1 MSNSSSLHINEKM
14 DNTSSHDFITPVK
27 MMQNRPDTQRAIEEN
42 NNVCV
47 SMPEHSNGKRN
58 DEIASNVKYKG
69 NRTDL
74 NDKSFHSFR
83 QNAKSKSV
91 FKSSKMNNNN
101 SSGMKINERYNVNS
115 SIDLN
120 QEKVHNIIN
129 SKLVNNSCTFS
140 VRNKYYDYLDEKDQ
154 RMKYGESKIV
164 RRFNKKDYDNSITY
178 GKPSNVYANEHFSL
192 SDSYYGDNKRTFK
205 KFSRTQYTP
214 QKGNQCDI
222 YSCDNCKE
230 FYKMLIDNKKDLKPM
245 KCVQCGNIMNE
256 QSYQFYCKQFSG
268 NKKEENGKNRV
279 SRSIEDGKISVDWK
293 KWNDMRA
300 QQNKENLAYD
310 IITGRAKVD
319 LSKSNDNLLKQMVSS
334 TREKLNRS
342 STKKKK

>member
-1 MSNSSSLHINEKM
+1 M
-14 DNTSSHDFITPVK
+14 DITSSHDFITPVK
-27 MMQNRPDTQRAIEEN
+27 IMKNRPDTQRAFGNVIEEN

-47 SMPEHSNGKRN
+47 SMPEYNNGKRN
-58 DEIASNVKYKG
+58 NICDDIASNLKYKG
-69 NRTDL
+69 NKTDL
-74 NDKSFHSFR
+74 NDNKSIHSFR

-91 FKSSKMNNNN
+91 LKSSKMNNN

-115 SIDLN
+115 SIELN
-120 QEKVHNIIN
+120 QEKVHSIIN

-140 VRNKYYDYLDEKDQ
+140 ARNKYYDYLDEKDQ

-164 RRFNKKDYDNSITY
+164 KRFNKKDYDNSITY
-178 GKPSNVYANEHFSL
+178 GKPSNVYANEHFSI

-205 KFSRTQYTP
+205 KLSRTQYTP

-230 FYKMLIDNKKDLKPM
+230 FYKMLIDNKKELKPM

-256 QSYQFYCKQFSG
+256 QSYQFYCKQYSG
-268 NKKEENGKNRV
+268 NKNEVNGKNRV

-310 IITGRAKVD
+310 IITGRSKID
-319 LSKSNDNLLKQMVSS
+319 LSKSNDNLLKQMVLS
-334 TREKLNRS
+334 TREKLNGS
-342 STKKKK
+342 SNKKKK